1 MTKELTFKAVEVS
14 DKKQIQAYTL
24 QGKSQ
29 VCDLAFANLFAWGKC
44 YHTSWGELNNSLVI
58 RFNPKDRPHPAYLLP
73 VCQEQESLKSTLST
87 LKAHCDSEGYPL
99 VLMALAPQCC
109 EYLEQIFPNAFQ
121 FFNDRASCDYLY
133 LREKLATLSGKKLQ
147 SKRNHI
153 NKFEKLYPNYTS
165 ELINETNIAECL
177 NLERAWFESRER
189 KNGENDEFEM
199 IERMLGNFEALGLLG
214 VLLRVEGKLVA
225 FSVGSPIN
233 ETTFCVHIEKALSEY
248 EGAFAMINR
257 TFARLIPEQYIY
269 VNREEDL
276 GLEGLRKSK
285 LSYRPELLLD
295 KGVAM
300 LNNS

>member
-1 MTKELTFKAVEVS
+1 MTEALQFKAVEIA
-14 DKKQIQAYTL
+14 DKAQIQAYTL

-29 VCDLAFANLFAWGKC
+29 VCDLAFANLFAWGK
-44 YHTSWGELNNSLVI
+44 YYSTSWTELNKSLVI
-58 RFNPKDRPHPAYLLP
+58 RFQPKDRPHPAFLLP
-73 VCQEQESLKSTLST
+73 VCQEGESLLKALDT
-87 LKAHCDSEGYPL
+87 LKNSCDKEGYPL
-99 VLMALAPQCC
+99 VLMGLAPKCR
-109 EYLEQIFPNAFQ
+109 EYLEEISPNTFQ
-121 FFNDRASCDYLY
+121 FINDRASCDYLY

-165 ELINETNIAECL
+165 ELINKENIAECL
-177 NLERAWFESRER
+177 SLERAWFEA
-189 KNGENDEFEM
+189 KNDTNGEGNELVM

-214 VLLRVEGKLVA
+214 VLIRVEGKVVA

-233 ETTFCVHIEKALSEY
+233 ETTFCVHIEKALNEY

-285 LSYRPELLLD
+285 LSYRPECLLD
-295 KGVAM
+295 KGIAI
-300 LNNS
+300 LP